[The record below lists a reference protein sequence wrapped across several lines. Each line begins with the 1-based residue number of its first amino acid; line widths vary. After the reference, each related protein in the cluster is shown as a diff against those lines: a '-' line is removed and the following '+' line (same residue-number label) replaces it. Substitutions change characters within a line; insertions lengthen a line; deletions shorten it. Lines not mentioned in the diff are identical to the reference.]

1 MLAKLKSPWERG
13 GFPLKCDRQI
23 IELLKSV
30 KTRLDK
36 ERKRRSMTDDEKRRV
51 AENFSSTTLNLAPRN
66 WLQAINEDK
75 TGMRSDW
82 RQEKIAFISD
92 YIGVVATRT
101 MTMSETQGFVRQSR
115 ADFAGEPSTSPP
127 GSRRRGRPPGESE
140 ENNNNEHEQ
149 GTGDEDEEDL
159 ECDEV
164 ETMESDDEN
173 ERLLSNLEL
182 DN

>member
-1 MLAKLKSPWERG
+1 MVNLFATCVTKCHLTDNPCLLAKLKSPWERG

-23 IELLKSV
+23 LELLKSL
-30 KTRLDK
+30 KTRFDK
-36 ERKRRSMTDDEKRRV
+36 ERKRR
-51 AENFSSTTLNLAPRN
+51 STTLNLAPRN

-101 MTMSETQGFVRQSR
+101 MTMSETQGSVRQSR

-140 ENNNNEHEQ
+140 ENNNNELEQ

-159 ECDEV
+159 E
-164 ETMESDDEN
+164 
-173 ERLLSNLEL
+173 
-182 DN
+182 

>member
-23 IELLKSV
+23 LELLKSL
-30 KTRLDK
+30 KTRFDK
-36 ERKRRSMTDDEKRRV
+36 ERKRRSMTDDEERRV

-82 RQEKIAFISD
+82 RQEKIAFLSD
-92 YIGVVATRT
+92 YIGADATRT

-115 ADFAGEPSTSPP
+115 ADFAGEPSTSPLEAE
-127 GSRRRGRPPGESE
+127 GGEGHQASRKKITTTSSSK
-140 ENNNNEHEQ
+140 EQ
-149 GTGDEDEEDL
+149 GTRMKKTL
-159 ECDEV
+159 SV
-164 ETMESDDEN
+164 MRW
-173 ERLLSNLEL
+173 RLWRAMTKMK
-182 DN
+182 DF